1 MSRDHRKLQVFDIAD
16 ELVIRIYLE
25 TRSFPDDERYGL
37 ISQMRRAAVSVVANI
52 VEGAARES
60 GPDFLRFLNMSFGS
74 LRELGYYI
82 DLSSRLGMMHQESAK
97 ELDAHYNH
105 AARLLSGLIRSI
117 KQAERAN
124 P

>member
-1 MSRDHRKLQVFDIAD
+1 MSRDHRKLHVFEIAD
-16 ELVIRIYLE
+16 ELVIRIYQE

-82 DLSSRLGMMHQESAK
+82 DLSSRLELLSQDSAK
-97 ELDAHYNH
+97 ELDIHYNH
-105 AARLLSGLIRSI
+105 AARLLS
-117 KQAERAN
+117 A
-124 P
+124 

>member
-1 MSRDHRKLQVFDIAD
+1 MSRDHRKLHVYEIAD
-16 ELVIRIYLE
+16 ELVIRIYQE

-37 ISQMRRAAVSVVANI
+37 ISQMRRSAVSVVANI

-82 DLSSRLGMMHQESAK
+82 DLSSRLGMMRQESAR
-97 ELDAHYNH
+97 ELDTHYNH
-105 AARLLSGLIRSI
+105 AARLLSGLIRFI
-117 KQAERAN
+117 KQTEKN
-124 P
+124 

>member
-1 MSRDHRKLQVFDIAD
+1 MSRDHRTLHAYEIAD
-16 ELVIRIYLE
+16 ELVIRIYQE

-37 ISQMRRAAVSVVANI
+37 NSQMCRSAVSVVANI

-82 DLSSRLGMMHQESAK
+82 DLSSRLGMMRQESAR

-117 KQAERAN
+117 KQAEKTK

>member
-1 MSRDHRKLQVFDIAD
+1 MRRDQRMLQFFDIAY

-74 LRELGYYI
+74 LRELGY
-82 DLSSRLGMMHQESAK
+82 
-97 ELDAHYNH
+97 
-105 AARLLSGLIRSI
+105 
-117 KQAERAN
+117 
-124 P
+124 